1 MKIHSVILLLSAIS
15 QANAFSPV
23 TPLVSRTGVP
33 KAQALNMKEDE
44 VASFD
49 PLHFLSTENNQ
60 NDIIKSASLAASLG
74 LLLTVAPEHASAAG
88 PDWGIFEGRTLS
100 LLHPAIMGGTFLFS
114 LSTALKGFQYRRQRT
129 IGDEIKEV
137 KKSLPALGGASSV
150 QAALSTAESAEE
162 VDTALVNK
170 LKAALPIQIQVD
182 SLTQERKDLTKMGL
196 RDKHFSQGALLAFI
210 GTSFAIE
217 VRK

>member
-49 PLHFLSTENNQ
+49 PLHLSTENNQ